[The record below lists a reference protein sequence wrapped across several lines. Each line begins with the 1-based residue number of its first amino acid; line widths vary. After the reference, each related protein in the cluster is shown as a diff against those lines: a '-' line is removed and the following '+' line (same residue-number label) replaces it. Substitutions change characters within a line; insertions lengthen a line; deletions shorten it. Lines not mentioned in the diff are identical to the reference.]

1 MTKEELEKEVA
12 RLKLLIRAQERELAA
27 KNIYE
32 RLDELEDRISV
43 LERDFHKISPIRG

>member
-1 MTKEELEKEVA
+1 MTKEQLELEVIK
-12 RLKLLIRAQERELAA
+12 LKSLIRAQERELAA

-43 LERDFHKISPIRG
+43 LERDLQRPFKS